1 MGTSNIRLLISDV
14 ERILEDEQQFLD
26 EDDDESRI
34 SIRPFT
40 PPTKDLLVTAEK
52 SLNARMVKNFF
63 KKHGEIEQCVK
74 VEDSNTQFIVTF
86 VDAQGKLLLMVCL
99 YKTHHMFGDAV
110 VVL

>member
-40 PPTKDLLVTAEK
+40 PPIKDLLVTGEK
-52 SLNARMVKNFF
+52 FLNVRMVKNFF
-63 KKHGEIEQCVK
+63 KKLGDLEHCSKLG
-74 VEDSNTQFIVTF
+74 DSNTEFIVTF
-86 VDAQGKLLLMVCL
+86 ANAQGRLPYLLFSHFTVKLADLRKFC
-99 YKTHHMFGDAV
+99 
-110 VVL
+110 